1 MSEAA
6 LPHSRLAGILASHRL
21 ERVDSARSSG
31 DDVAYDDVILGLDLA
46 HALLER
52 DRGAPWRNA
61 GSVCYIEDAI
71 DLGATGELFP
81 RLRQFLMAKGAPPF
95 TPLGSGGFA
104 HAEAVECGRVRPGR
118 IVLGSGGAGYAAGA
132 LGALYLER
140 SPFDLADALEK
151 GVVEIPAERAIERI
165 RIVGK
170 PERFTSPTDLAIAL
184 AQALPSSAFGFEV
197 EGDYVTSLELSDRLA
212 FCAMLGARSRRPVVL
227 PVDIHTVT
235 WLRARTGARF
245 EDEAAATEPRAAEVT
260 PPSFEPTREIAIDSV
275 LPCVAT
281 EERADVVVDLDLI
294 PIRAVLVGGAFGA
307 QLHDLRL
314 VAHFVREHPVHS
326 EVRFVVVPASVKTLV
341 HAVHEGILGVL
352 LRAGVRVEAPGAHGV
367 SRLQRALLGSSEL
380 GLTTAC
386 DSSLPPGWR
395 HASAS
400 TCVASAILGRIA
412 HPDEVIRRRKESV

>member
-6 LPHSRLAGILASHRL
+6 APQTRLARILASHRL
-21 ERVDSARSSG
+21 ERVDSSRSAG

-46 HALLER
+46 HALLDR
-52 DRGAPWRNA
+52 DRGSPWRNA
-61 GSVCYIEDAI
+61 DSVCYFEDAI
-71 DLGATGELFP
+71 DPEASGDLFL
-81 RLRQFLMAKGAPPF
+81 RLRQFLVAKGAPPF

-104 HAEAVECGRVRPGR
+104 HAEAIECGRVRPGR
-118 IVLGSGGAGYAAGA
+118 IVVGSGGAGYAAGA
-132 LGALYLER
+132 LGALYLDR
-140 SPFDLADALEK
+140 SPFDLADALER
-151 GVVEIPAERAIERI
+151 GFVEIPAERPIERV
-165 RIVGK
+165 RVVGK
-170 PERFTSPTDLAIAL
+170 PERFTSPTDLAFAL
-184 AQALPSSAFGFEV
+184 AHAFPSPAFGFEI
-197 EGDYVTSLELSDRLA
+197 EGDYFTSLEISDRLA
-212 FCAMLGARSRRPVVL
+212 FCAMLGARLRRPVVL

-235 WLRARTGARF
+235 WLRARTGARL
-245 EDEAAATEPRAAEVT
+245 EDEVAAIESRAAEIA
-260 PPSFEPTREIAIDSV
+260 PPSFDPTREIAIDSV
-275 LPCVAT
+275 LPSVAT
-281 EERADVVVDLDLI
+281 GERTDAVVDLDET

-326 EVRFVVVPASVKTLV
+326 EVRFVVVPATVKTLI

-386 DSSLPPGWR
+386 DGSLPPGWR